1 MSDAAESVAAAA
13 TSVGHEP
20 DAPTENLESTPMVQA
35 AAPEPILEDAVQNSL
50 RQENETLTNVDEDS
64 EAETLIQSPEK
75 RRDVVDGA
83 PRLEPSTQESA
94 RESDSHI
101 SVETPPSEGKIRK
114 RKRDDNAAT
123 GDGNSNDQ
131 VSSHRSSPLSSPVP
145 DARPDESDSGI
156 SSLNV
161 GSHKKKSPE
170 RTPVTESEE
179 KRARTGASG
188 QAKIRKRR
196 PSDITTQEGQHR
208 SARQKQG
215 LDARSNQDRRETRSA
230 TYPRQS
236 SNDPSVSPEPIS
248 RREHRRVASTQ
259 VGSSGALKKNL
270 RAPPPLI
277 TTTAKQN
284 RSSDKHS
291 DSEASASEEPSRPQ
305 LHKFAS
311 NDNDAMSP
319 AKGPSGP
326 RKFYSKDGR
335 SLLARACSNSDLE
348 GARARLEERPGDLNY
363 ADNAGNTPLHFAA
376 LPGYI
381 KIVEFL
387 LEQKCEVDPK
397 NTDGETPLIDAVEN
411 GHVQVVKLLLNH
423 GANPRQRNRNG
434 DEPSELVQHE
444 DDSAFQTIGKLIAD
458 AKLRVSRRRKSDDQD
473 AQKDGSSR
481 AASAASPRDSPP
493 VLGPRSPPALV
504 SRRRTA
510 RSDYTRNDL
519 LWQANTQENL
529 TKLAGNG
536 DVQGV
541 ASILNIL
548 QKAETESLIAAAK
561 GGHDEVLGYLLAMGD
576 PDPDPD
582 PIRSE
587 HLKPGYNTPMLA
599 AIGRGNIAVVRLLLQ
614 QSGFDPTRE
623 YKGRTYPELSRDR
636 RGAEWQEESRILQNT
651 YDNHRGAKPRK
662 HGSPRKTR
670 DMEKEARRLGRKS
683 SSPLPL
689 PRKSLRS
696 PEQSH
701 KDIPGKTPGLKHE
714 VKREPSGSSRLSD
727 EQRKKGRDSN
737 SGDHNVAVSS
747 DFDANGSQVKK
758 THKTR
763 RSQSDF
769 HTVDSENAQ
778 KRRRLITGKEHRR
791 RASLVEA
798 ESTSDEGKATKN
810 KHAGRIN
817 HAVKRSRDS
826 VSPERLRSG
835 ESDSI
840 RLNVKKRRT
849 IVDRI
854 PDYSR
859 SQLARTPN
867 PDAEKPNSETS
878 RPASAGNAGNLEEEN
893 AKFSTEVDEIL
904 KPSQQTKP
912 ERSPPHQRRRS
923 AHSTE
928 DIQPETI
935 NRISEKE
942 RIDAEERARAEAE
955 REKAAE
961 AEQVA
966 KEEERARLQAE
977 KDAIEAAARQAE
989 EERLAAE
996 RKKAEEAA
1004 ARIKA
1009 EEDAIARK
1017 KEEEERVEKMKREAE
1032 ERQRRLEERRH
1043 REFLEAEKRRQDALP
1058 SRLRKAAILLDKED
1072 PEVRS
1077 HAWLSKFLPLL
1088 TVRSSQIIPG
1098 MEHLARGPFEGVHP
1112 DDEEWIP
1119 NYQVAYLLAI
1129 KDLNLRSYT
1138 SLERRN
1144 VSEQEKDGL
1153 WRTSRIMLSFDFH
1166 SNAFNTQIDQA
1177 MQLEREERP
1186 KFMAMQE
1193 IFWVKVS
1200 LHLRKDTQIYSRRS
1214 CMVTNGAD
1222 FCSCPIFRIKSIATR
1237 ILGA

>member
-1 MSDAAESVAAAA
+1 M
-13 TSVGHEP
+13 
-20 DAPTENLESTPMVQA
+20 
-35 AAPEPILEDAVQNSL
+35 
-50 RQENETLTNVDEDS
+50 
-64 EAETLIQSPEK
+64 
-75 RRDVVDGA
+75 
-83 PRLEPSTQESA
+83 
-94 RESDSHI
+94 
-101 SVETPPSEGKIRK
+101 
-114 RKRDDNAAT
+114 
-123 GDGNSNDQ
+123 NDQ
-131 VSSHRSSPLSSPVP
+131 ASSHRSSPLSSPVP
-145 DARPDESDSGI
+145 DARPDESDSGV
-156 SSLNV
+156 SSWNGLPR
-161 GSHKKKSPE
+161 KKNDPE
-170 RTPVTESEE
+170 RGHLAETEE
-179 KRARTGASG
+179 KRTRTSNSS
-188 QAKIRKRR
+188 QPKIRKRR
-196 PSDITTQEGQHR
+196 PSDIPTHDIQHR
-208 SARQKQG
+208 SARQKPN

-236 SNDPSVSPEPIS
+236 SNDRSVSPEPIS

-259 VGSSGALKKNL
+259 VGSSTALKKRL
-270 RAPPPLI
+270 RAPAPLI
-277 TTTAKQN
+277 TTTSKHN
-284 RSSDKHS
+284 RLSDRHS

-319 AKGPSGP
+319 AKGPTGP

-335 SLLARACSNSDLE
+335 SLLARACSNNDLE
-348 GARARLEERPGDLNY
+348 GARARFEERPGDLNY

-376 LPGYI
+376 LPGYV
-381 KIVEFL
+381 KIVEYL
-387 LEQKCEVDPK
+387 LEQKCDVDPK

-411 GHVQVVKLLLNH
+411 GHVEVVKLLLDR
-423 GANPRQRNRNG
+423 GANPRQRNRKG

-444 DDSAFQTIGKLIAD
+444 DDSAFQTIGRLVAD
-458 AKLRVSRRRKSDDQD
+458 AKLKDTRRRRSDDQD

-493 VLGPRSPPALV
+493 LLGPRSPPALV

-599 AIGRGNIAVVRLLLQ
+599 AIGRGNIAVVKLLLE

-623 YKGRTYPELSRDR
+623 YKGRTYPELSRER
-636 RGAEWQEESRILQNT
+636 RGAEWQEESRVLQSA
-651 YDNHRGAKPRK
+651 YESQKGAKPRK
-662 HGSPRKTR
+662 NGSPRKTR
-670 DMEKEARRLGRKS
+670 DMEKETRRQGRKS
-683 SSPLPL
+683 SSPLPSQ
-689 PRKSLRS
+689 RKSLRS
-696 PEQSH
+696 PEQSQ
-701 KDIPGKTPGLKHE
+701 KDLPGKAPGLKRE
-714 VKREPSGSSRLSD
+714 AKREPSGSSRLSD
-727 EQRKKGRDSN
+727 DHRKKGRDSN
-737 SGDHNVAVSS
+737 SGDHNIAVSS
-747 DFDANGSQVKK
+747 DFDASGSQIKK

-763 RSQSDF
+763 RSQSDL
-769 HTVDSENAQ
+769 HTADSENAQ

-798 ESTSDEGKATKN
+798 ESTSDEDNATKN
-810 KHAGRIN
+810 KHAGRLK
-817 HAVKRSRDS
+817 HALKRSRDS
-826 VSPERLRSG
+826 LSPERPRSG
-835 ESDSI
+835 DSDSI

-849 IVDRI
+849 VVDSS
-854 PDYSR
+854 PEDSR
-859 SQLARTPN
+859 SNLTKTSYPGTEKSISDN
-867 PDAEKPNSETS
+867 P
-878 RPASAGNAGNLEEEN
+878 RPASSNNPPNFQDDN
-893 AKFSTEVDEIL
+893 AKVLIDVDEIL
-904 KPSQQTKP
+904 KRSQQKRP
-912 ERSPPHQRRRS
+912 ERPAANQRRPS
-923 AHSTE
+923 VQPTE
-928 DIQPETI
+928 ETQPGDKVK
-935 NRISEKE
+935 ISDEE
-942 RIDAEERARAEAE
+942 RVEAEQRARAEEE
-955 REKAAE
+955 REKAVE
-961 AEQVA
+961 AERLA
-966 KEEERARLQAE
+966 REEERARLQAE
-977 KDAIEAAARQAE
+977 KDARDLAARQAE
-989 EERLAAE
+989 EEKLAAE

-1004 ARIKA
+1004 AKIKA

-1032 ERQRRLEERRH
+1032 ERQRRQEERRH
-1043 REFLEAEKRRQDALP
+1043 REFLEIERRRQDALP
-1058 SRLRKAAILLDKED
+1058 SRLRKAAILLGKDD

-1098 MEHLARGPFEGVHP
+1098 MEHLIRGPFEGVHP

-1119 NYQVAYLLAI
+1119 NYQVAYLLAT

-1138 SLERRN
+1138 SLERRD
-1144 VSEQEKDGL
+1144 VTDREKDGL

-1166 SNAFNTQIDQA
+1166 SNAFNTPIDLA

-1200 LHLRKDTQIYSRRS
+1200 LDRRTYALGVSPKLFWADLILVVRFPGPGRSSRASQRPEYEAASHRLLSPSTYNDSYSAASREEQHGGIEWT
-1214 CMVTNGAD
+1214 VTGQFA
-1222 FCSCPIFRIKSIATR
+1222 
-1237 ILGA
+1237 

>member
-1 MSDAAESVAAAA
+1 MSDAARTVAPIA

-20 DAPTENLESTPMVQA
+20 DAPSETLDSTPIVQA
-35 AAPEPILEDAVQNSL
+35 PAPEPMLEDTAQSYL
-50 RQENETLTNVDEDS
+50 RQDNQTITNADEDS

-75 RRDVVDGA
+75 RRNVIDSASRPDSS
-83 PRLEPSTQESA
+83 RQESA
-94 RESDSHI
+94 RESDSHV
-101 SVETPPSEGKIRK
+101 SVGTPPSGGKIRK
-114 RKRDDNAAT
+114 RKRDESDAPDNGT
-123 GDGNSNDQ
+123 MNDQ
-131 VSSHRSSPLSSPVP
+131 ASSHRSSPLSSPVP
-145 DARPDESDSGI
+145 DIKPDESDSGA
-156 SSLNV
+156 SSWNGGLRKKNGAV
-161 GSHKKKSPE
+161 GRSQPA
-170 RTPVTESEE
+170 ESGE
-179 KRARTGASG
+179 KRTRTSTSG
-188 QAKIRKRR
+188 QVKGRKRR
-196 PSDITTQEGQHR
+196 PSDIPTQDIQHR
-208 SARQKQG
+208 SARQKQS
-215 LDARSNQDRRETRSA
+215 LDTRSNQDRRETRSA

-236 SNDPSVSPEPIS
+236 SNDRSVSPEPIS

-259 VGSSGALKKNL
+259 VGSSSALKKKL
-270 RAPPPLI
+270 RAPAPLI
-277 TTTAKQN
+277 TTTSKHN
-284 RSSDKHS
+284 RSSDRHS
-291 DSEASASEEPSRPQ
+291 DSEASASEEPSRPH
-305 LHKFAS
+305 LHKFTS

-319 AKGPSGP
+319 AKGPTGP

-335 SLLARACSNSDLE
+335 SLLARACSNNDLE
-348 GARARLEERPGDLNY
+348 GARARLEERAQDLNF
-363 ADNAGNTPLHFAA
+363 ADNAGNTPLHFAS
-376 LPGYI
+376 LPGYVH
-381 KIVEFL
+381 IVKFL

-411 GHVQVVKLLLNH
+411 GHVQVVKLLLDH
-423 GANPRQRNRNG
+423 GANPRQRNRHG

-458 AKLRVSRRRKSDDQD
+458 AKLKDTRRRRSDDQE

-493 VLGPRSPPALV
+493 LLGPRSPPALV

-536 DVQGV
+536 DIQGV

-561 GGHDEVLGYLLAMGD
+561 GGHDEVLSHLLAMGD

-582 PIRSE
+582 PIRAD

-599 AIGRGNIAVVRLLLQ
+599 AIGRGNIAVIKLLLE

-636 RGAEWQEESRILQNT
+636 KGLGWQEESKVLQIA
-651 YDNHRGAKPRK
+651 YDHYKGGKSRK
-662 HGSPRKTR
+662 NGSPRKTR
-670 DMEKEARRLGRKS
+670 DIEKDGRRQGRPS
-683 SSPLPL
+683 SSPIPSQ
-689 PRKSLRS
+689 RKSLRS
-696 PEQSH
+696 PEQGH
-701 KDIPGKTPGLKHE
+701 KDLPGKPSGTKRE
-714 VKREPSGSSRLSD
+714 VKREPSGSLRLSD
-727 EQRKKGRDSN
+727 EHRKKGRDSN

-747 DFDANGSQVKK
+747 DFDVNSSQVKK

-763 RSQSDF
+763 RSQSDL

-798 ESTSDEGKATKN
+798 ETTSDEDNITKN
-810 KHAGRIN
+810 KHVGRLKK
-817 HAVKRSRDS
+817 ALKRSRDS
-826 VSPERLRSG
+826 LSPERSPSG

-849 IVDRI
+849 VAD
-854 PDYSR
+854 S
-859 SQLARTPN
+859 N
-867 PDAEKPNSETS
+867 PEDSKSAPLKTSNTSTEKSTSENS
-878 RPASAGNAGNLEEEN
+878 RPAGLNSPQNHEEDSARVLNEVDEASKRNQQKKPERPPAYPRQPSVQVTEEIQLDKPVKILEEE
-893 AKFSTEVDEIL
+893 
-904 KPSQQTKP
+904 
-912 ERSPPHQRRRS
+912 RR
-923 AHSTE
+923 E
-928 DIQPETI
+928 
-935 NRISEKE
+935 
-942 RIDAEERARAEAE
+942 AEQRARADAELEKAVEAE
-955 REKAAE
+955 RL
-961 AEQVA
+961 A

-977 KDAIEAAARQAE
+977 KEAIDLAARLAE
-989 EERLAAE
+989 EERVAAE

-1004 ARIKA
+1004 AKIKA

-1017 KEEEERVEKMKREAE
+1017 KEEEERVEKMKREAD
-1032 ERQRRLEERRH
+1032 ERQRRQEERRH
-1043 REFLEAEKRRQDALP
+1043 REFLENERRRQDALP
-1058 SRLRKAAILLDKED
+1058 SRLRKAAILLDRDD

-1098 MEHLARGPFEGVHP
+1098 MEHLIRGPFETVHP

-1119 NYQVAYLLAI
+1119 NYQVAYLLAT

-1138 SLERRN
+1138 SLERRG
-1144 VSEQEKDGL
+1144 VTEKEKEGL

-1166 SNAFNTQIDQA
+1166 SNAFNTPIDLA
-1177 MQLEREERP
+1177 MQLERDERP

-1200 LHLRKDTQIYSRRS
+1200 FQRREAI
-1214 CMVTNGAD
+1214 CLGDDAD
-1222 FCSCPIFRIKSIATR
+1222 AT
-1237 ILGA
+1237 

>member
-1 MSDAAESVAAAA
+1 MSDAAESVAPAA
-13 TSVGHEP
+13 TAVEHEP
-20 DAPTENLESTPMVQA
+20 DAPAETLESRPMVQA
-35 AAPEPILEDAVQNSL
+35 AAPEPMLEDTAQNGL
-50 RQENETLTNVDEDS
+50 RQDNQIPTNADEDS

-75 RRDVVDGA
+75 RRNIVDGA
-83 PRLEPSTQESA
+83 PRLEASRQESA

-101 SVETPPSEGKIRK
+101 SVETPPSDGKIRK
-114 RKRDDNAAT
+114 RKRDENDAPDN
-123 GDGNSNDQ
+123 GYLNDQ
-131 VSSHRSSPLSSPVP
+131 ASSHRSSPLSSPLP
-145 DARPDESDSGI
+145 DARPNESDSGA
-156 SSLNV
+156 SSWNDGLL
-161 GSHKKKSPE
+161 KKHGPE
-170 RTPVTESEE
+170 RSQVAESEE
-179 KRARTGASG
+179 KRTRTSTGG
-188 QAKIRKRR
+188 QVKVRKRR
-196 PSDITTQEGQHR
+196 PSDIPTQDIHHR
-208 SARQKQG
+208 SARQKQS
-215 LDARSNQDRRETRSA
+215 LEARSNQDRRETRSA

-236 SNDPSVSPEPIS
+236 SNDRSASPEPIS

-259 VGSSGALKKNL
+259 VGSSTVLKKKL
-270 RAPPPLI
+270 RAPAPLI
-277 TTTAKQN
+277 TTTSKHN
-284 RSSDKHS
+284 RSSDRHS
-291 DSEASASEEPSRPQ
+291 DSEASASEEPSRSQ
-305 LHKFAS
+305 LHKFTS

-319 AKGPSGP
+319 AKGPTGP

-335 SLLARACSNSDLE
+335 SLLARACSNNDLE
-348 GARARLEERPGDLNY
+348 GARARLEERPLDLNF
-363 ADNAGNTPLHFAA
+363 ADNAGNTPLHFAS
-376 LPGYI
+376 LPGYVS
-381 KIVEFL
+381 IVKFL

-397 NTDGETPLIDAVEN
+397 NTDGETPMIDAVEN
-411 GHVQVVKLLLNH
+411 GHVQVVKLLLDH
-423 GANPRQRNRNG
+423 GANPRQRNRHG

-444 DDSAFQTIGKLIAD
+444 DDSAFKTIGKLIAD
-458 AKLRVSRRRKSDDQD
+458 AKLKDTRRRRSDDQD

-493 VLGPRSPPALV
+493 LLGLRSPPALV
-504 SRRRTA
+504 PRRRTA

-548 QKAETESLIAAAK
+548 QKAETDSLIAAAK
-561 GGHDEVLGYLLAMGD
+561 GGYDEVLGYLLAMGD

-582 PIRSE
+582 PIRSD

-599 AIGRGNIAVVRLLLQ
+599 AIGRGNIAVVKLLLEQ
-614 QSGFDPTRE
+614 AGFDPTRE
-623 YKGRTYPELSRDR
+623 YKGRTYPELARER
-636 RGAEWQEESRILQNT
+636 RGAEWQEESRVLQT
-651 YDNHRGAKPRK
+651 AYDNRRGVKSRK
-662 HGSPRKTR
+662 NGSPRKTR
-670 DMEKEARRLGRKS
+670 DMEKEGRRQGRVS
-683 SSPLPL
+683 SSPMPS

-701 KDIPGKTPGLKHE
+701 KDLPGKAPGLKRE

-727 EQRKKGRDSN
+727 DHRKKGRDSN

-747 DFDANGSQVKK
+747 DFDANGGQVKK
-758 THKTR
+758 MHKTR
-763 RSQSDF
+763 RSQSDL

-798 ESTSDEGKATKN
+798 ESTSDEDNATKKKRAGRL
-810 KHAGRIN
+810 KHAL
-817 HAVKRSRDS
+817 KRSRDS
-826 VSPERLRSG
+826 LSPERPPSG

-849 IVDRI
+849 VVDSS
-854 PDYSR
+854 PEDSR
-859 SQLARTPN
+859 STLPKTSN
-867 PDAEKPNSETS
+867 PGTEKFISENS
-878 RPASAGNAGNLEEEN
+878 RPASSNYPNSLEEEN
-893 AKFSTEVDEIL
+893 IRVLSEVDEIL
-904 KPSQQTKP
+904 KRSQQKKP
-912 ERSPPHQRRRS
+912 ERPPAYQRRPS
-923 AHSTE
+923 IQTIE
-928 DIQPETI
+928 ETQPENTVK
-935 NRISEKE
+935 ISDDE
-942 RIDAEERARAEAE
+942 RREAEQRARADAE
-955 REKAAE
+955 REKALE
-961 AEQVA
+961 AERLA

-977 KDAIEAAARQAE
+977 KVAIELAARQAE

-1004 ARIKA
+1004 AKIKA

-1043 REFLEAEKRRQDALP
+1043 REFLEIERRRRDALP
-1058 SRLRKAAILLDKED
+1058 SRLRKAAILLDKDD

-1098 MEHLARGPFEGVHP
+1098 MEHLIRGPFEGVHP

-1119 NYQVAYLLAI
+1119 NYQVAYLLAT

-1144 VSEQEKDGL
+1144 VTDQERVGL

-1166 SNAFNTQIDQA
+1166 SNAFNTPIDLA

-1186 KFMAMQE
+1186 KFMSMQE

-1200 LHLRKDTQIYSRRS
+1200 FLQRGEAERLERTLTFFSYPTSRIRS
-1214 CMVTNGAD
+1214 IV
-1222 FCSCPIFRIKSIATR
+1222 TR
-1237 ILGA
+1237 ILEV